1 MNWVE
6 VVGYV
11 ASALVALSFAMR
23 SVVKLRTVSLVGSA
37 IFAVYGA
44 LIGAWPVVI
53 TNSIIALLNAWRLR
67 VELAPEASSLKVV
80 EIEPDAPFLRDYLA
94 ANLTD
99 IHRSQPEFSIDAPY
113 PFARLITRDGLPA
126 GAFLARPLGDELEVA
141 LDYVTPAYRDSSVA
155 RWLFGPG
162 KTTFT
167 NAGVRRLVAR
177 ASTSEHRTY
186 LEACGFV
193 PEGGSYVKQ
202 L

>member
-99 IHRSQPEFSIDAPY
+99 IHRSQPRITSISPTTTRATSNPRSRRRSRNAFNAPRRAVW
-113 PFARLITRDGLPA
+113 PIIVAASLVVD
-126 GAFLARPLGDELEVA
+126 PLG
-141 LDYVTPAYRDSSVA
+141 PDSAPSA
-155 RWLFGPG
+155 PDGP
-162 KTTFT
+162 
-167 NAGVRRLVAR
+167 
-177 ASTSEHRTY
+177 
-186 LEACGFV
+186 
-193 PEGGSYVKQ
+193 
-202 L
+202 